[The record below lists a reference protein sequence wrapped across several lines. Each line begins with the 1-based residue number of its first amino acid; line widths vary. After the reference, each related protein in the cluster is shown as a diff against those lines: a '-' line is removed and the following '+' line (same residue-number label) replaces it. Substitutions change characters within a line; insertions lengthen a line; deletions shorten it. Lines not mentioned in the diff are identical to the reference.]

1 MKNFFINKLFP
12 VTLPCFLGFNS
23 KCTTSSQIIAKL
35 LNFASTNSGNYGRFF
50 TVSFKYIIFNRRLF
64 DDFYKKLLTHYHLGD
79 LKLGVYYS
87 ISLKLQLYGYKYR
100 NMGEFEI
107 ILNSKNSFKVLF
119 DEIIDKLRGFNVI
132 YLIRYS
138 KCIILS
144 FHPITPTARSK
155 INLLSCSQRRSYF
168 TSTKVNSIDKDK

>member
-64 DDFYKKLLTHYHLGD
+64 DDFYKKLLRIHLKFY
-79 LKLGVYYS
+79 LMKLLINCV
-87 ISLKLQLYGYKYR
+87 
-100 NMGEFEI
+100 
-107 ILNSKNSFKVLF
+107 VLM
-119 DEIIDKLRGFNVI
+119 
-132 YLIRYS
+132 
-138 KCIILS
+138 
-144 FHPITPTARSK
+144 
-155 INLLSCSQRRSYF
+155 
-168 TSTKVNSIDKDK
+168 